1 MTWANCSRCG
11 RAFTRATGSR
21 DICQSCTREEEDN
34 FTKVFRYLTTRP
46 AATAQEIA
54 QETSVDIKEI
64 YKYVRENRLRLVKND
79 TGLFC
84 EGCGMPISQ
93 GKMCE
98 KCFQKLASEIQ
109 QDIVKTKENLK
120 ASSHAPTNTKT
131 APRLSKKGPKY
142 LKKYR
147 GE

>member
-11 RAFTRATGSR
+11 KAYTQMTVGMN
-21 DICQSCTREEEDN
+21 ICQICAKEEDDN
-34 FTKVFRYLTTRP
+34 FTLVFRYLSTRP

-54 QETSVDIKEI
+54 QETGVDIKEI

-79 TGLFC
+79 AGFFC
-84 EGCGMPISQ
+84 EGCGVPISQ
-93 GKMCE
+93 GKRCE
-98 KCFQKLASEIQ
+98 KCFRKLTIEFRN
-109 QDIVKTKENLK
+109 DI
-120 ASSHAPTNTKT
+120 TKT
-131 APRLSKKGPKY
+131 MENRKNSSENHSFSSRDPQKGPKY